1 MSEKIKSTNTAA
13 QVVKA
18 ILSVLIVAA
27 LIAGVVFMY
36 KFTNG
41 FNEDFKSFYVE
52 YNGNKIL
59 SADSEIAL
67 KTDNE
72 YRFNVK
78 YTFDNHNAEPRGYN
92 VKIVP
97 HVTKDFIYYVD
108 GEPHSFSEINLDYA
122 FRLWKFDSYF
132 DLQLT
137 RDLTFGNVLRRAAQG
152 GAITMLPDNALT
164 DNPYPFTIQISSYD
178 NSVTY
183 NINFTLIEFGS
194 GQTGGIEPGG
204 GQTGGT
210 EPGGGQTG
218 GTEPGG
224 GQTGGTGTEKILY
237 DIGYE
242 VHGSLSD
249 IYVNTDLPKQASAG
263 ETVTFEACID
273 NEDPEVAKEHIIESI
288 DVRLPSGE
296 IYIQGL
302 QPNDGV
308 YSFIMPDLKA
318 MYEDWYVTVWIYTRH
333 VVD

>member
-1 MSEKIKSTNTAA
+1 MSKKTKSKITVAKII
-13 QVVKA
+13 QV
-18 ILSVLIVAA
+18 ILSALVVAG
-27 LIAGVVFMY
+27 LVAGVVFIY
-36 KFTNG
+36 KYTNG
-41 FNEDFKSFYVE
+41 FNEDFKTFYVE

-59 SADSEIAL
+59 TAESEIEL
-67 KTDNE
+67 KTDNG

-78 YTFDNHNAEPRGYN
+78 YIFDKPNAELRGYN

-108 GEPHSFSEINLDYA
+108 GEPHSFSKIDLSYA
-122 FRLWKFDSYF
+122 FGLWKYDSYF
-132 DLQLT
+132 DIQLT

-183 NINFTLIEFGS
+183 NVHFALIEYSG

-204 GQTGGT
+204 GETGGT
-210 EPGGGQTG
+210 ESD
-218 GTEPGG
+218 
-224 GQTGGTGTEKILY
+224 KILY

-249 IYVNTDLPKQASAG
+249 IYVSTDLPKQASAG
-263 ETVTFEACID
+263 ETVTFEVDI
-273 NEDPEVAKEHIIESI
+273 EDPEVAKEHIITSVA
-288 DVRLPSGE
+288 VRLPSGE
-296 IYIQGL
+296 FYIDNL

-318 MYEDWYVTVWIYTRH
+318 MYEDWYVTVLIYTRYIAN
-333 VVD
+333 

>member
-1 MSEKIKSTNTAA
+1 MSKKTKSKNTVAKII
-13 QVVKA
+13 QV
-18 ILSVLIVAA
+18 ILSALVVAG
-27 LIAGVVFMY
+27 LVAGVVFIY
-36 KFTNG
+36 KYTNG
-41 FNEDFKSFYVE
+41 FNEDFKTFYVE

-59 SADSEIAL
+59 TAESEIEL
-67 KTDNE
+67 KTDNR

-78 YTFDNHNAEPRGYN
+78 YIFDKPNAEPRGYN

-108 GEPHSFSEINLDYA
+108 GEPHSFSKIDLSYA
-122 FRLWKFDSYF
+122 FSLWKYDSYF
-132 DLQLT
+132 DIQLT

-183 NINFTLIEFGS
+183 NVHFALIEYSG
-194 GQTGGIEPGG
+194 GQTGSTEPGG
-204 GQTGGT
+204 GGMGGSESGGSQTGGT

-218 GTEPGG
+218 GAESD
-224 GQTGGTGTEKILY
+224 KILY

-249 IYVNTDLPKQASAG
+249 IYVSTDLPKQASAG
-263 ETVTFEACID
+263 ETVTFEMDI
-273 NEDPEVAKEHIIESI
+273 EDPEVAKEYIITSVA
-288 DVRLPSGE
+288 VRLPSGE
-296 IYIQGL
+296 FYIDNL

-318 MYEDWYVTVWIYTRH
+318 MYEDWYVTVLIYTRH
-333 VVD
+333 IAN